1 MGARGDR
8 RAATSRTRFLD
19 CVLRNPNNAAI
30 LERAPRLALPDWW
43 LTAGAV
49 FQTVW
54 NVLDGRAPAR
64 AISDYDLF
72 YFDPLDLSADAEQAA
87 NDAAAELFDDLGAP
101 IDVRNEARV
110 HLWYEAEF
118 GVPAPSFASSRD
130 AIDHFAATTC
140 CFAVTTTRSGRHEV
154 YAPHGYEDLFGR
166 RVVPN
171 PILAPRRVYE
181 RKCERWAREWPS
193 LRVEPWPGSA
203 AGSG

>member
-1 MGARGDR
+1 M
-8 RAATSRTRFLD
+8 TSRTRFLD
-19 CVLRNPNNAAI
+19 YVLRNPHNHAI

-43 LTAGAV
+43 LTAGAI

-54 NVLDGRAPAR
+54 NVLDGRPPGH

-72 YFDPLDLSADAEQAA
+72 YFDPLDLSAEAEQVA
-87 NDAAAELFDDLGAP
+87 NDAAAELFSDLGVM

-118 GVPAPSFASSRD
+118 GVRAMPFTSSRD
-130 AIDHFAATTC
+130 AIDHFAAITC
-140 CFAVTTTRSGRHEV
+140 CFAVTATDSGRHEV

-171 PILAPRRVYE
+171 PVLAPPHVYKG
-181 RKCERWAREWPS
+181 KCERWAREWPS
-193 LRVEPWPGSA
+193 LQVEPWPG
-203 AGSG
+203 